1 MKGRTQ
7 ILLLSV
13 IVFLVALIVVQFM
26 WIYRAAVNQE
36 KQFEFAVVVAINKA
50 INELHKKNK
59 VCIQVID
66 SFDENGY
73 SCCNKNDLRR
83 DLWVF
88 IDSIIQSELRYSK
101 IGIDY
106 VFQLSTVPHPHPVG
120 PECESK
126 QKCFTVKSNMK
137 TSKEEYIWLHID
149 FPGRDRFIMA
159 QIGML
164 FIVSIILILLT
175 IGAFVLIYLYYRQEQ
190 VLANDTRNFINNL
203 THEFK
208 TPISSIRLANNR
220 IVKATHDK
228 VDVESYTS
236 IITQENKKLEEHVN
250 YLLDI
255 SRLRKGRILMNCEN
269 IDLHELL
276 KEQSDSFK
284 LRIEDRRG
292 KLELDLIAENYSIC
306 ADSFHL
312 ANTINNILDNACK
325 YTPEQ
330 PVIKIATKNKNGS
343 IVIAISDNGVGIE
356 KSDQKTIFQEFSR
369 VNTGNLHNVKG
380 FGLGLSYVWQIVKM
394 HKGNLKLESSK
405 NSGSTFYIYLPT
417 IKNGKS

>member
-1 MKGRTQ
+1 MKGRTR

-50 INELHKKNK
+50 ITELHKKNK
-59 VCIQVID
+59 VCLQVID

-73 SCCNKNDLRR
+73 SCCNQKDLRR
-83 DLWVF
+83 DLWMF

-106 VFQLSTVPHPHPVG
+106 EFQLSTVPHPHAIST
-120 PECESK
+120 ECESK

-137 TSKEEYIWLHID
+137 TSKEKNIWLHID

-159 QIGML
+159 QIGLL

-175 IGAFVLIYLYYRQEQ
+175 IGAFILIYLYYRQEQ

-220 IVKATHDK
+220 IVKATHEK
-228 VDVESYTS
+228 IDVESYTS

-269 IDLHELL
+269 LDLHDLL
-276 KEQSDSFK
+276 KKQSDSFK
-284 LRIEDRRG
+284 LRIEDRKG
-292 KLELDLIAENYSIC
+292 ELELNLAAENYNIC

-325 YTPEQ
+325 YSPEN
-330 PVIKIATKNKNGS
+330 PTIKIATKNKNGS
-343 IVIAISDNGVGIE
+343 IVISVSDNGIGIE
-356 KSDQKTIFQEFSR
+356 KSDQKIIFQEFSR
-369 VNTGNLHNVKG
+369 VNTGNIHNVKG

-405 NSGSTFYIYLPT
+405 DSGSTFYIYLPI